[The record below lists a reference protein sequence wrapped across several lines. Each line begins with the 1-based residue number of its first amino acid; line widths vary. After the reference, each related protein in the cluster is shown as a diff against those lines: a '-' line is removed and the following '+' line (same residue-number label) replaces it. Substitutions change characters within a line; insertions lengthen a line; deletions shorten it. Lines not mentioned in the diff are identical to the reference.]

1 MEIHL
6 DRYTFCSHLEM
17 DFDELPLHNAAG
29 FEVARLPAV
38 KVSVEYELQND
49 GTLGFDLK
57 SIEVRQYGHLEKG
70 PHRAYG
76 ECDWL
81 ERPIYDT
88 LTDKSRRYYGEIIE
102 ACRADAEDAPETQG
116 FGEKPTPQ
124 SEYVLL

>member
-1 MEIHL
+1 MRH
-6 DRYTFCSHLEM
+6 TFCSHLAMTFE
-17 DFDELPLHNAAG
+17 DLPVFNRDG

-38 KVSVEYELQND
+38 KVSVEYELQCD

-57 SIEVRQYGHLEKG
+57 EIEVRQYAPLGTT

-88 LTDKSRRYYGEIIE
+88 LTDRAGKYYDQIAD
-102 ACRADAEDAPETQG
+102 ACRVDAEDQPETRG
-116 FGEKPTPQ
+116 WGEKPTPER
-124 SEYVLL
+124 EYVLL

>member
-1 MEIHL
+1 M

-29 FEVARLPAV
+29 YEVCTVFAV
-38 KVSVEYELQND
+38 KCSVEYEMTSD
-49 GTLGFDLK
+49 GTIGFDIK
-57 SIEVRQYGHLEKG
+57 DIEVRQYGSLDKG

-76 ECDWL
+76 DCDWL
-81 ERPIYDT
+81 ERPIFDT

-102 ACRADAEDAPETQG
+102 ACRADAEDQPETQG
-116 FGEKPTPQ
+116 FGEKPTPA

>member
-17 DFDELPLHNAAG
+17 DFEDLPVFNRAG

-70 PHRAYG
+70 PHRAFG

-81 ERPIYDT
+81 ERPILDT
-88 LTDKSRRYYGEIIE
+88 LTDRAGKYYDQIAD
-102 ACRADAEDAPETQG
+102 ACREDAADEPETKG
-116 FGEKPTPQ
+116 WGARPTPQ